1 MSLECCRKDCR
12 TSLLWLWHSPS
23 ALPSKSMAS
32 MVWAVYTW
40 EPLGLLASH
49 AAWNPC
55 GNAWPGFSPVTEQ
68 PAPALF
74 LVGFLGSQADQVMSL
89 VEGSDWRGQPPG
101 ALLINRQGSNFQPLP
116 VAQRGHLLPV
126 RLPISDLAST
136 QVKTS
141 GCCPGR
147 EPLS

>member
-1 MSLECCRKDCR
+1 MSLECCRKDSR

-23 ALPSKSMAS
+23 APPSKEHGQHG
-32 MVWAVYTW
+32 VGCVYLGA
-40 EPLGLLASH
+40 PGLLASL
-49 AAWNPC
+49 AAWSPC

-89 VEGSDWRGQPPG
+89 VEGSEWRGQPPG
-101 ALLINRQGSNFQPLP
+101 ALLINRQGSNFQPLA

-126 RLPISDLAST
+126 RLPISHLAST
-136 QVKTS
+136 QVKTA

>member
-1 MSLECCRKDCR
+1 MSLECCRKDSR
-12 TSLLWLWHSPS
+12 TSLLWLWQSPS
-23 ALPSKSMAS
+23 ARPSKSMAN
-32 MVWAVYTW
+32 MVWAVCTW
-40 EPLGLLASH
+40 APLGLVASRV
-49 AAWNPC
+49 AWDPC
-55 GNAWPGFSPVTEQ
+55 GNAWPSFSPVMEQ
-68 PAPALF
+68 PAPAPF

-89 VEGSDWRGQPPG
+89 VEGSEWRGQPPG
-101 ALLINRQGSNFQPLP
+101 ALGQGSNFQPLA

-136 QVKTS
+136 QVETS